1 MPASSSPK
9 LDALQKLEL
18 RSRLLSLPFQSFA
31 LCLGD
36 LLTALGYED
45 VKLTGRT
52 HWKGRNQNG
61 GHDMEALLPSGLG
74 HRRVI
79 VQVKQFGPEQRVYQ
93 RSVDELRGVALR
105 EWAGE
110 ALLLT
115 SGPVSSAI
123 SEPEGCVLPVRLMD
137 GDTLLD
143 KMAGCRVGVREVCGK
158 LLADEAYFDGLL
170 GKEPNEERAFRGRSV
185 TPPTLE
191 QTIILTVTLP
201 VRQTVSN
208 RRP

>member
-1 MPASSSPK
+1 MPSSSSSHK
-9 LDALQKLEL
+9 LDALQNLEL

-31 LCLGD
+31 LCMGD
-36 LLTALGYED
+36 LLTALGYQD

-52 HWKGRNQNG
+52 QWKGRNQNG
-61 GHDMEALLPSGLG
+61 GHDMEATLPSGLG
-74 HRRVI
+74 FRRVI

-115 SGPVSSAI
+115 SGPISSAI

-137 GDTLLD
+137 GDALLD
-143 KMAGCRVGVREVCGK
+143 RMAWGRVGVREVRGR
-158 LLADEAYFDGLL
+158 LVVDGEYFDCLL
-170 GKEPNEERAFRGRSV
+170 DKKPTSEA
-185 TPPTLE
+185 TPLQSSRFSP
-191 QTIILTVTLP
+191 QTITLTVTLP
-201 VRQTVSN
+201 VRQTASS
-208 RRP
+208 RRR